1 MGCLV
6 QVGFVFAAF
15 GWGYASTQV
24 IGSIAS
30 QYYGAKRTWLVCLCA
45 AGFCSALVP
54 VGAAY
59 GGLTGAALARFAFG
73 MCQGPLFPIQVGIIA
88 GWLHV
93 CTSGSGRQSTPSMV
107 RLASFLR
114 DQLALSIRPSCPRRP
129 LYSVADSRGR
139 AVPGGR
145 LPLCVGGI
153 WSLAQALQS
162 ACTPYLMS
170 AFGWESPFYIYPL
183 LVALWARLW
192 MRFGVEMN
200 IST

>member
-6 QVGFVFAAF
+6 QVGTVFAAF

-73 MCQGPLFPIQVGIIA
+73 MCQGPLFPIQVGILA
-88 GWLHV
+88 GWLHE
-93 CTSGSGRQSTPSMV
+93 RERSTVNALNGEACFLPARPACAVHPSE
-107 RLASFLR
+107 
-114 DQLALSIRPSCPRRP
+114 LSPPSIVFRC
-129 LYSVADSRGR
+129 
-139 AVPGGR
+139 
-145 LPLCVGGI
+145 
-153 WSLAQALQS
+153 
-162 ACTPYLMS
+162 
-170 AFGWESPFYIYPL
+170 
-183 LVALWARLW
+183 
-192 MRFGVEMN
+192 
-200 IST
+200 